1 MLLSDQGA
9 EVVRIESQQNTPESI
24 NAEEISVWH
33 RGKVSIELNLPD
45 KHSFDKL
52 FGKIREAD
60 VLIYDHHANHYADCD
75 LSYTSLAKDNPGL
88 VCVSLPGFPKGHIYE
103 DLPPDEGIVAAA
115 SGIYSFNPSGEQP
128 IEGEGPSFHAL
139 PCLLYTSPSPRD

>member
-60 VLIYDHHANHYADCD
+60 VLIYDHHAILYVDCD
-75 LSYTSLAKDNPGL
+75 LSYTSLA
-88 VCVSLPGFPKGHIYE
+88 
-103 DLPPDEGIVAAA
+103 
-115 SGIYSFNPSGEQP
+115 
-128 IEGEGPSFHAL
+128 
-139 PCLLYTSPSPRD
+139 